1 MRLGGVKY
9 FLLFLAQAVL
19 WNYFNFSQYIVIAI
33 LPAMILCLPISRS
46 TAEAML
52 IAFVTGVAMDF
63 LVTGQLGL
71 TSFALVPVALIRR
84 GVISLVFGS
93 ELFARGEE
101 LSVRRLGWLKF
112 VPAVLLI
119 AVACCA
125 VWFLSGRSAS
135 FSVTVMGSVK
145 RISSPTSGLRPMRR
159 HFFLHRRTYSLPSP
173 ARTV

>member
-1 MRLGGVKY
+1 MRLTGLKY

-46 TAEAML
+46 TVEAML

-71 TSFALVPVALIRR
+71 TAFALVPAGLLRR
-84 GVISLVFGS
+84 QVISLVFGS

-101 LSVRRLGWLKF
+101 LSLHRQGWLKF
-112 VPAVLLI
+112 ALAILLLTAVFLLPYI
-119 AVACCA
+119 WLDDADESELIFTLEDGV
-125 VWFLSGRSAS
+125 LSAS
-135 FSVTVMGSVK
+135 YFYYDADTREACDVAFALT
-145 RISSPTSGLRPMRR
+145 RE
-159 HFFLHRRTYSLPSP
+159 
-173 ARTV
+173 A

>member
-93 ELFARGEE
+93 ELFARGENISLRKQGVGKMILGTLLMTAIFLAVYITADGAGTMPFLYNLAKGGVSLFVSTA
-101 LSVRRLGWLKF
+101 LSF
-112 VPAVLLI
+112 FI
-119 AVACCA
+119 AH
-125 VWFLSGRSAS
+125 FL
-135 FSVTVMGSVK
+135 
-145 RISSPTSGLRPMRR
+145 TSDEKWK
-159 HFFLHRRTYSLPSP
+159 
-173 ARTV
+173 

>member
-1 MRLGGVKY
+1 MRLGGLKY

-19 WNYFNFSQYIVIAI
+19 WNYFNFSQFIVIAI

-46 TAEAML
+46 TVEAML
-52 IAFVTGVAMDF
+52 IAFVTGVATDF

-71 TSFALVPVALIRR
+71 TAFALVPVALIRR

-112 VPAVLLI
+112 VPAILLMTGAFLLPYI
-119 AVACCA
+119 WLDDAGTRPF
-125 VWFLSGRSAS
+125 WFGAAKFGLSLLLSG
-135 FSVTVMGSVK
+135 FVSVFICDILLEDTA
-145 RISSPTSGLRPMRR
+145 
-159 HFFLHRRTYSLPSP
+159 
-173 ARTV
+173 ARWR